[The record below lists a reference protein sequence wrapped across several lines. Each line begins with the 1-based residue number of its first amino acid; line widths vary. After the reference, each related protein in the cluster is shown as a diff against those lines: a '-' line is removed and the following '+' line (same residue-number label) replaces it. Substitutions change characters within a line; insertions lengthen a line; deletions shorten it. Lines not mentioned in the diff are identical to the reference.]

1 MDLSLVIPVFNEE
14 ENIMQLYDEI
24 LETMEGLNIDYEV
37 LFIDDGST
45 DETQSLLKKIQEEDP
60 HIKII
65 IFRRNF
71 GQTAA
76 LSAGFDI
83 AKGNVIIPMDGD
95 LQNDPND
102 IPRFLEKIK
111 EYDIVSGWRKNRK
124 DNSLS
129 RRLPSSIAN
138 RLISLITGVKL
149 KDYGCTMKAYR
160 KEVIK
165 NIKLYGEMHRF
176 IPAIAS
182 GIGATYCEISTNHRP
197 RKYGSSNYGLSRI
210 IRVLLDLLTVKFML
224 SFYTRPIHI
233 FGFIGAFTGFAGIS
247 VCLYLSILKLGFG
260 KSIGNRPLLLL
271 GILMV
276 ILSAFFIVLG
286 LLGEIIVRIY
296 YETQNKKIY
305 TIKDIIETKKD
316 KLEIL

>member
-95 LQNDPND
+95 LQNDPKD

-149 KDYGCTMKAYR
+149 KDYGL
-160 KEVIK
+160 VI
-165 NIKLYGEMHRF
+165 
-176 IPAIAS
+176 
-182 GIGATYCEISTNHRP
+182 
-197 RKYGSSNYGLSRI
+197 
-210 IRVLLDLLTVKFML
+210 
-224 SFYTRPIHI
+224 
-233 FGFIGAFTGFAGIS
+233 
-247 VCLYLSILKLGFG
+247 
-260 KSIGNRPLLLL
+260 
-271 GILMV
+271 
-276 ILSAFFIVLG
+276 
-286 LLGEIIVRIY
+286 
-296 YETQNKKIY
+296 
-305 TIKDIIETKKD
+305 
-316 KLEIL
+316 